1 MCVWAGIIPDHSP
14 TLRREQADGFDF
26 RGDETAASEGKTT
39 ERRSRRVS
47 AVMKTEAEEAFAEVF
62 CFVLEK
68 KKKYSEHAHA
78 RVCLHRNP

>member
-1 MCVWAGIIPDHSP
+1 MGSDKVRLVCVSGRRLFSIIP
-14 TLRREQADGFDF
+14 RRKQADGFDF

-47 AVMKTEAEEAFAEVF
+47 AVMKTKAEETFAEVF

-68 KKKYSEHAHA
+68 KKF
-78 RVCLHRNP
+78 